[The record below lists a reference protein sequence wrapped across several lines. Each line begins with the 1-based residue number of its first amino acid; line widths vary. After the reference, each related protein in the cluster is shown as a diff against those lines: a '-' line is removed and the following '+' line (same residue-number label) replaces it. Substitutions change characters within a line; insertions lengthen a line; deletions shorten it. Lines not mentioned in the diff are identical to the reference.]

1 MTLSAL
7 LLGGRGGDLTSFFSL
22 VFLFVFLPA
31 FLIIFSIIPKNG
43 KKYWLIA
50 ASYLFSWLVS
60 GTLVVYLFLSTLSM
74 HYFGMWLEKLQT
86 GMKSDLSGAGK
97 EEKKI
102 IKKQSVRYQRWVVF
116 LAVVIH
122 IGMLLILKYSGFFA
136 KNLNSLFS
144 YLDLDVN
151 LTVPAY
157 LMPVG
162 ISFFSLQALSYIVDV
177 YQGTIKADH
186 NLFRLALF
194 ISFFPQI
201 VEGPICRYSQTADAL
216 WDVKPIRSSNFY
228 FGLQRIVYGMMK
240 KVVIADR
247 LNRFVTEVFQN
258 FTEYE
263 GGIIAVAAVSYTVQ
277 LYMDFSGTMDA
288 VMGIA
293 QILGITMPEN
303 FTRPFFSKTISEF
316 WKRWHITLGTWFKD
330 YVFYP
335 VTMASSMKKLTSG
348 ARKRFGSYYGPLPAI
363 SIALF
368 CVWFCNGLWH
378 GSAWHYVFFGMY
390 HFALILAGKLI
401 FPLVRSVNEK
411 CHIRPDWFVYRLLQM
426 LRTAVL
432 VVIGELFFRADGLR
446 AGLYMFRM
454 MIFRFRFPS
463 FDAALTKKL
472 GIDGYDFIIAGI
484 ALILV
489 WIIGILNEK
498 GISVREVIARRNIV
512 LRWAAWLL
520 LLLFIIVFGAYGFG
534 YIPVDPM
541 YAQF

>member
-22 VFLFVFLPA
+22 AFLFVFLPS
-31 FLIIFSIIPKNG
+31 FLIIFSIIPKKG
-43 KKYWLIA
+43 KKYWMLA
-50 ASYLFSWLVS
+50 ASYLFFWFVS

-74 HYFGMWLEKLQT
+74 HYFGMWLEKSQIE
-86 GMKSDLSGAGK
+86 MKEELSGAPR
-97 EEKKI
+97 ENKKA
-102 IKKQSVRYQRWVVF
+102 IKKQYIRYQRWVVF
-116 LAVVIH
+116 LAVLIH
-122 IGMLLILKYSGFFA
+122 IGILLILKYSGFFT
-136 KNLNSLFS
+136 KNLNSLFL
-144 YLDLDVN
+144 YLDLGID
-151 LTVPAY
+151 LAVPEY
-157 LMPVG
+157 LMPIG
-162 ISFFSLQALSYIVDV
+162 ISFFTLQALSYILDV
-177 YQGTIKADH
+177 YQGIIKADH

-201 VEGPICRYSQTADAL
+201 VEGPICRYSQTAEAL
-216 WDVKPIRSSNFY
+216 WEVQPIRSRNFY
-228 FGLQRIVYGMMK
+228 FGLQRILFGMMK

-247 LNRFVTEVFQN
+247 LNKLVTEVFLN

-263 GGIIAVAAVSYTVQ
+263 GGIIAIAAVCYTVQ

-293 QILGITMPEN
+293 DILGICMPEN
-303 FTRPFFSKTISEF
+303 FARPFFSKTISEF

-335 VTMASSMKKLTSG
+335 VTMASSMKNLTSS

-368 CVWFCNGLWH
+368 CVWACNGLWH

-390 HFALILAGKLI
+390 HFILILAGKL
-401 FPLVRSVNEK
+401 FYPVVRSVNEK
-411 CHIRPDWFVYRLLQM
+411 CHIRHEWFGYRLLQM
-426 LRTAVL
+426 LRTAIL

-446 AGLYMFRM
+446 AGLYMFRT
-454 MIFRFRFPS
+454 MILQFTFTS
-463 FDAALTKKL
+463 LDNNHLKKL
-472 GIDGYDFIIAGI
+472 GADRFDFLIVGV

-489 WIIGILNEK
+489 WVISIVKEK
-498 GISVREVIARRNIV
+498 GVSVREAIAGQNIV
-512 LRWAAWLL
+512 IRWTVWLA
-520 LLLFIIVFGAYGFG
+520 LLLFIIVFGAYGLG
-534 YIPVDPM
+534 YTPVDPM